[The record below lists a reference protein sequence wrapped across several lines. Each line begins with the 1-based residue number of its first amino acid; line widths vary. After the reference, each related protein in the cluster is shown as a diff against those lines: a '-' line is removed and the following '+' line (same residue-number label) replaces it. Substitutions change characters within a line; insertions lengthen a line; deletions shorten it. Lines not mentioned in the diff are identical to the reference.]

1 MDTDVL
7 RMLLGMVIEANGG
20 EVRLTQ
26 EQVEN
31 STLENM
37 AMVIT
42 QTEDEIILTLENEE
56 DMDEYIEGQ
65 EINTDGHTA
74 DQGN

>member
-65 EINTDGHTA
+65 EINTDGDSA